1 MKYRNNR
8 FGGLL
13 SLLAT
18 IVLLAVVTAP
28 VLADVAAINIGC
40 TNTIA
45 NSATTT
51 ANLGSAVKVDRTA
64 GPLTVE
70 TRVSAGGTG
79 TNTWTWKW
87 ARSLDGTIWET
98 PTNTYSFTNLNNAT
112 VTNFQVLSADY
123 IGSCHSIKLISVTH
137 ATASGVAADG
147 TNVSVRVG
155 IKRN

>member
-1 MKYRNNR
+1 MKQTKNCLR
-8 FGGLL
+8 GLL
-13 SLLAT
+13 CA
-18 IVLLAVVTAP
+18 VLIIAAILTLAVPAE
-28 VLADVAAINIGC
+28 ADVGVINISC

-147 TNVSVRVG
+147 TNVVVRVG